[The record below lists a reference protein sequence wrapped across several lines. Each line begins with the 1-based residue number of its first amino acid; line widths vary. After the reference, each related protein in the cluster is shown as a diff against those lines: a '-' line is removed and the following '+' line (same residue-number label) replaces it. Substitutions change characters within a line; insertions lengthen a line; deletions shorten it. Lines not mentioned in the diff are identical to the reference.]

1 MRSGRERRVSA
12 SRDRVGFN
20 PRQRG
25 RWRGPCLL
33 RASENFASML
43 NTQSCGGSARNQKAC
58 ARMLPYITGTGG
70 GAGQGSLRIL
80 CVFAGSRPAHPGGWV
95 GGGGGGGGGGALCS
109 CSLAAR

>member
-58 ARMLPYITGTGG
+58 ARVLPYVTGQVEVLDKALSGFCVSLPEVGRLIPVGG
-70 GAGQGSLRIL
+70 L
-80 CVFAGSRPAHPGGWV
+80 
-95 GGGGGGGGGGALCS
+95 GGGGG
-109 CSLAAR
+109 